1 MGDPVT
7 LRCYAELND
16 HLPAERRQRAFEVAV
31 EPPIAL
37 GDLLVGLGLSSEA
50 VELALVDGVSRGL
63 DHPLAGGE
71 RVAFY
76 PVFESLDVAP
86 LVRLRGEP
94 LRAVRFVAD
103 AHLGR
108 LARYLRL
115 LGFDTRFENDPG
127 DRELARLSADEG
139 RILLSRDRGLLARAI
154 VTHGLWVPSARPRE
168 QLAWVVE
175 RLDLY
180 RLIRPFT
187 RCTVCNGGLEPVPGT
202 EVRDQVPERVAKVF
216 HRFWR
221 CRGCGRI
228 YWEGSHY
235 QRLRALVDQVA
246 EPPRDEDG
254 GPHGR

>member
-1 MGDPVT
+1 MGVRVT

-16 HLPAERRQRAFEVAV
+16 RLSPERRQRGFDLPI
-31 EPPIAL
+31 EPPVTL
-37 GDLLVGLGLSSEA
+37 NDLLGRVGLPSAE
-50 VELALVDGVSRGL
+50 VDLALVNGVSRGL
-63 DHPLAGGE
+63 DHLLAGGE
-71 RVAFY
+71 RVALY

-94 LRAVRFVAD
+94 LRGVRFVAD

-115 LGFDTRFENDPG
+115 VGFDTRFENDPG
-127 DRELARLSADEG
+127 DPELARLSAEEG
-139 RILLSRDRGLLARAI
+139 RILLSRDRGLLARGI
-154 VTHGLWVPSARPRE
+154 VTHGLWVPPARPRE
-168 QLAWVVE
+168 QLAWVME

-187 RCTVCNGGLEPVPGT
+187 RCTVCNGELEPVTGP
-202 EVRDQVPERVAKVF
+202 EVRHQVPERVAEVF
-216 HRFWR
+216 DRFWR

-235 QRLRALVDQVA
+235 QRLRALVEQVSA
-246 EPPRDEDG
+246 PPLRE
-254 GPHGR
+254 

>member
-1 MGDPVT
+1 MGVPVT

-16 HLPAERRQRAFEVAV
+16 HLPPERRQRAFEVRV
-31 EPPIAL
+31 EPPLTL
-37 GDLLVGLGLSSEA
+37 GDLIEGLGLPSEE
-50 VELALVDGVSRGL
+50 VDMALVDGVSRGL

-71 RVAFY
+71 RVALY
-76 PVFESLDVAP
+76 PVFESFDVAA
-86 LVRLRGEP
+86 LARLRGEP

-127 DRELARLSADEG
+127 DRALARLSAEEG

-154 VTHGLWVPSARPRE
+154 VTHGLWVPPVRPRE

-175 RLDLY
+175 RLDLR

-187 RCTVCNGGLEPVPGT
+187 RCTVCNGKLEPVAGP
-202 EVRDQVPERVAKVF
+202 EVRGQVPERVAEAF
-216 HRFWR
+216 DRFWR

-235 QRLRALVDQVA
+235 QRLRALVEQVA
-246 EPPRDEDG
+246 VPPQ
-254 GPHGR
+254 GR